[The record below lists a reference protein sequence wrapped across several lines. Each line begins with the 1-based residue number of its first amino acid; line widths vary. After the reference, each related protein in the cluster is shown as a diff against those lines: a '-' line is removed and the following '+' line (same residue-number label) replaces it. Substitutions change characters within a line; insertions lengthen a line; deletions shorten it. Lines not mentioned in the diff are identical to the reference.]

1 MKLSR
6 DLLPTS
12 LARQVTILLFVA
24 GMLLLARSIP
34 VISLS
39 LNEVGPMLFWALLII
54 VPGFFLFELAWGKSI
69 VVATISEATEYA
81 GILAIGAPLT
91 AWFVTIRVLID
102 LLFVKK
108 ILKIHRSQIYS
119 LGFNVGQY
127 VLTIFGARLVFD
139 VVSAA
144 SPPSLPLSTL
154 PYVLSAIA
162 FFAINTFLNTLLLWK
177 SLKAPFWLLWWE
189 NWGKRTMLSFFG
201 LAFIGYL
208 IAKDYQG
215 EAPRGAVVFLV
226 LIALWLFRTRYR
238 DQATIFRS
246 DEDSLAMIAT
256 SLEARDSSTDK
267 HSEHVAEL
275 SAMIGEEAGLE
286 WGRKETLRRAA
297 RTHDL
302 GKVATK
308 DHILFEGRELSPD
321 EYQLFK
327 GHPIISEQILA
338 QRKSLRKEAK
348 IARHH
353 HENFDGSGYPDRLKG
368 EEIPLESRILRVA
381 DAFHAMISPR
391 PYRRPRP
398 KAEAVLELEA
408 YSGRQFDPQVVRWF
422 LAAIYKSEPD
432 LEREVDLLKRT
443 NQERSEALRAMGR
456 PECFAD
462 YRCIEVCQRCPW
474 VTECNEQTRQGL
486 KNGTAPESETP
497 ARDVTPLTVQEA
509 PISN

>member
-1 MKLSR
+1 VALLLFLTAGILLAKSLF
-6 DLLPTS
+6 LLPTAGIGFWS
-12 LARQVTILLFVA
+12 FV
-24 GMLLLARSIP
+24 L
-34 VISLS
+34 
-39 LNEVGPMLFWALLII
+39 WAALI
-54 VPGFFLFELAWGKSI
+54 VLPGFFLFELGRGGTRAS
-69 VVATISEATEYA
+69 ISEATEYA
-81 GILAIGAPLT
+81 GMLAIGAGLT
-91 AWFVTIRVLID
+91 AWLVTIRMLVDFIFVRR
-102 LLFVKK
+102 LLAV
-108 ILKIHRSQIYS
+108 HRSHLYTIA
-119 LGFNVGQY
+119 FNIGQY
-127 VLTIFGARLVFD
+127 TLSIFGARLAFD
-139 VVSAA
+139 
-144 SPPSLPLSTL
+144 STSS
-154 PYVLSAIA
+154 VLSASFPLSAVPYLLSALA
-162 FFAINTFLNTLLLWK
+162 FFSINSFLNTFLDSKTVG
-177 SLKAPFWLLWWE
+177 APFGLLWWG
-189 NWGKRTMLSFFG
+189 NWGKRTMLSFAG
-201 LAFIGYL
+201 MAFIGFL
-208 IAKDYQG
+208 IAADYQG
-215 EAPRGAVVFLV
+215 HAPRGAVAFPIL
-226 LIALWLFRTRYR
+226 LALWLLRSRYR
-238 DQATIFRS
+238 DQITIFRS

-267 HSEHVAEL
+267 HSEHVAKL

-308 DHILFEGRELSPD
+308 DHILFEGRELSPE

-338 QRKSLRKEAK
+338 QRKSLLKEAK

-408 YSGRQFDPQVVRWF
+408 YSGRQFDPQVVGWF
-422 LAAIYKSEPD
+422 LVSIYKSEPD
-432 LEREVDLLKRT
+432 LEKEVELLKRT

-486 KNGTAPESETP
+486 KNGTAPEPEVP
-497 ARDVTPLTVQEA
+497 AKDVTSLAVQEA